1 MKKSFYYFFV
11 VAVLLGMFACSQDE
25 VEIFHESDVSKIE
38 TKALNGEDSLSVIIP
53 LVIDSNLIEMAKAKK
68 AAVYYN
74 ADDPDYSSNMY
85 AIREM
90 PINFKVRGNG
100 YYLRANG
107 LGKEVTLASRLSLST
122 SWQFFLKILPASSG
136 IPYLIYSKETGTP
149 LSVGQYEND
158 PNNKVL
164 FARSNNTGSLMSAD
178 WDLIPSSS
186 YKGYFVIESQSYLG
200 QVDSNNPWSVFNY
213 VLEAK
218 STEKLGFSQYTKQ
231 PNQEF
236 FISPVEKFTL
246 HHIEFHKDGSTVT
259 KRAPMK
265 LITYGKNQTDEKR
278 PFTIKGALYA
288 KDEYSFTENSAL
300 KIIPNNASDMY
311 YRPTVEAESLVLPL
325 PVAPKDDPDPIREK
339 TDMLYS
345 TTTQI
350 IERTLSFDIEGLAP
364 ANCKIEA
371 TSFLE
376 NYNVSAKY
384 TAYMTCNYGGSERLV
399 KINGTWRGVIC
410 TTLRD
415 DKYPKDLFRF
425 LDLDTGE
432 EIKP

>member
-25 VEIFHESDVSKIE
+25 VEIFHESDVFKIE

-90 PINFKVRGNG
+90 PIYIRARGNEG
-100 YYLRANG
+100 FLSSNG
-107 LGKEVTLASRLSLST
+107 IGKEITLSSRINFRT
-122 SWQFFLKILPASSG
+122 CRFYLKVLPSSSG
-136 IPYLIYSKETGTP
+136 IPYLIYSNDTGTP
-149 LSVGQYEND
+149 LSVGQFEND

-200 QVDSNNPWSVFNY
+200 QADPNNPWSIFNY
-213 VLEAK
+213 VLETK
-218 STEKLGFSQYTKQ
+218 SDVKLGFGQYTKK
-231 PNQEF
+231 PEQEF
-236 FISPVEKFTL
+236 SISPVDDFTL

>member
-25 VEIFHESDVSKIE
+25 VEIFHENDVSKIE
-38 TKALNGEDSLSVIIP
+38 TKVLNGEDSLSVIIP

-68 AAVYYN
+68 ATVYYN

-90 PINFKVRGNG
+90 PIYIRARGNEG
-100 YYLRANG
+100 FLSSNG
-107 LGKEVTLASRLSLST
+107 IGKEITLSSRINFRT
-122 SWQFFLKILPASSG
+122 CRFYLKVLPSSSG
-136 IPYLIYSKETGTP
+136 IPYLIYSNDTGTP

-200 QVDSNNPWSVFNY
+200 QADPNNPWSIFNY
-213 VLEAK
+213 VLETK
-218 STEKLGFSQYTKQ
+218 SDVKLGFGQYTKKTE
-231 PNQEF
+231 QEF
-236 FISPVEKFTL
+236 SISPVDDFTL

-384 TAYMTCNYGGSERLV
+384 TAYMTCNYGGGERLV